1 MLYSILLEVGLRSLM
16 LQVPVHNHSSEH
28 PDDFAQSPLVLPRSI
43 VLVRFVLFHPFAAQ
57 FLFTFVFTPSEQI
70 K

>member
-1 MLYSILLEVGLRSLM
+1 M

-43 VLVRFVLFHPFAAQ
+43 VLVRFVLFHPFAVQ
-57 FLFTFVFTPSEQI
+57 FLFTFEFIPSEQI